1 MKKREDSGL
10 YQLVLHLPGKLR
22 IKVGGLGTFDFPAG
36 FYVYTGSAKR
46 GLSSRIQ
53 RHRSKVKKR
62 FWHID
67 YLLAKAEIHEVRLFK
82 NSGLSECELARR
94 VACKVEANVIAPGFG
109 ASDCNCRSHFVYF
122 KRRED
127 LPLDSCNSVAS
138 DVHI

>member
-1 MKKREDSGL
+1 MKKRENSGL

-82 NSGLSECELARR
+82 NLGLSECELARR

-109 ASDCNCRSHFVYF
+109 ASDRRCKSHLVFFRS
-122 KRRED
+122 RQE
-127 LPLDSCNSVAS
+127 L
-138 DVHI
+138 

>member
-10 YQLVLHLPGKLR
+10 YQLVLHFPGKLR

-53 RHRSKVKKR
+53 RHRSEVKKR

-82 NSGLSECELARR
+82 NSGLSECDLARK
-94 VACKVEANVIAPGFG
+94 VASEPKAQIVVPGFG

-127 LPLDSCNSVAS
+127 LPLDSCNPVAS
-138 DVHI
+138 DVHT

>member
-1 MKKREDSGL
+1 LKKREDSGL
-10 YQLVLHLPGKLR
+10 YQLVLHLPRKLR

-46 GLSSRIQ
+46 SLSSRIH

-82 NSGLSECELARR
+82 NSGLSECDLARK
-94 VACKVEANVIAPGFG
+94 VACEPKAQIVVPGFG
-109 ASDCNCRSHFVYF
+109 ASDCRCQSHLVFF
-122 KRRED
+122 SNRRE
-127 LPLDSCNSVAS
+127 L
-138 DVHI
+138 

>member
-1 MKKREDSGL
+1 R
-10 YQLVLHLPGKLR
+10 KLR

-46 GLSSRIQ
+46 GFSSRIQ

-109 ASDCNCRSHFVYF
+109 ASDCNCRSHLAYF
-122 KRRED
+122 KRGGDAPLAEVRE
-127 LPLDSCNSVAS
+127 LPS
-138 DVHI
+138 